1 MLLSPG
7 VKSFAAS
14 VMSIKPQL
22 TKEGWGEGEREDKA
36 NGGGGSNGYRAAP
49 RRAVACASQIVA
61 ELWSI
66 TTAHNRAHT
75 TPRSSAPLLE
85 APAGV
90 RPSL

>member
-1 MLLSPG
+1 MG
-7 VKSFAAS
+7 VYNT
-14 VMSIKPQL
+14 KPVSNHFCFR
-22 TKEGWGEGEREDKA
+22 GR
-36 NGGGGSNGYRAAP
+36 GGGRERGTTRLTVVEVQTGIDYRAAP
-49 RRAVACASQIVA
+49 RRAVACASKIVA

-66 TTAHNRAHT
+66 TTAHNRTHT